1 MCISYNGL
9 DLCIILLTI
18 LFYILF
24 SIFSSVI
31 STLLL
36 LLSIQSCFFLKMS
49 RVPGYEQRLKALL
62 FKGNFNEKI
71 TEMKEVRHEQFT

>member
-9 DLCIILLTI
+9 DLSIILLTI
-18 LFYILF
+18 LRYILF
-24 SIFSSVI
+24 QQCYIYTVVTVI
-31 STLLL
+31 NTKLF
-36 LLSIQSCFFLKMS
+36 FFLKMS